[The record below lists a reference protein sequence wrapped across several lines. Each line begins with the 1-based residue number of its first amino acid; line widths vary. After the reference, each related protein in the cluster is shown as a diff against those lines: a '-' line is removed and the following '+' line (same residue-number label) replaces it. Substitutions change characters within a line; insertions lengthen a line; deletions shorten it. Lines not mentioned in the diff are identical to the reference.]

1 MYDVGCEKREL
12 QEAISNQFPSRP
24 YSGPVLAISHA
35 PSVYDAEDDNLDILL
50 KGKSWKNIDPQFV
63 ESNHD
68 EYVLM
73 NEQALPAFLAAWL
86 WNAAE
91 DTRLSNQIVAS
102 LVFHLAT
109 YGGLEKQ
116 ESGLWGR
123 ALKGLNQG
131 QRDVIH
137 RLLKCAAENTS
148 VDQDREQIA
157 KALTNI
163 ESNPCPQI
171 TERNSQLRM
180 C

>member
-12 QEAISNQFPSRP
+12 QEAISNQFPSHT
-24 YSGPVLAISHA
+24 YSGSVLAVSHD

-50 KGKSWKNIDPQFV
+50 KGKSWRSIDPQFV

-86 WNAAE
+86 WKAAE
-91 DTRLSNQIVAS
+91 DARLSNQVLAS

-109 YGGLEKQ
+109 YGGSEKQ

-123 ALKGLNQG
+123 AFKGLNQG

-137 RLLKCAAENTS
+137 LLLTCAAENTS
-148 VDQDREQIA
+148 IAGEREQIS
-157 KALTNI
+157 KALTNV
-163 ESNPCPQI
+163 ESNPCPK
-171 TERNSQLRM
+171 
-180 C
+180 